1 MPAPPPSAS
10 PTPATAGRQPV
21 PAPEPSDARRAN
33 LLRYYTE
40 ATADYRAWSRELH
53 MHFGYYRGGANP
65 FAREAM
71 LREMTW
77 QVLARLGLDLDRPQR
92 LIDLG
97 CGLAGSARIAA
108 RRHPRLDLLGLTLV
122 PWQVAEARRLVAA
135 AGVDDRVRV
144 EEADFTASGL
154 VAGTFDGAWAI
165 ESACHDAGEA
175 KEGFA
180 REAARLLRPG
190 ARLVVAD
197 GFLIGPGGA
206 ETMSAPLRALYR
218 RICRHWA
225 LETFARL
232 DPFVAA
238 LRRHG
243 FEEVTVEDVS
253 WRIVP
258 SVAHIPWVTAKF
270 LAGELVRERLRM
282 SAVRW
287 GHVLACIL
295 APLLGMARHR
305 FRYCLVTARRAA
317 AE

>member
-1 MPAPPPSAS
+1 MPLPTERY
-10 PTPATAGRQPV
+10 PTPATAGREVV
-21 PAPEPSDARRAN
+21 PAPGQVTRAGPSSSATTPRPRRLRGGRRELTSLRLLTGRRGSFRPRGDAARDDLAGAGTARARPRPAAAADRPRLRPRRLGADRRA
-33 LLRYYTE
+33 
-40 ATADYRAWSRELH
+40 ATS
-53 MHFGYYRGGANP
+53 
-65 FAREAM
+65 
-71 LREMTW
+71 
-77 QVLARLGLDLDRPQR
+77 
-92 LIDLG
+92 
-97 CGLAGSARIAA
+97 
-108 RRHPRLDLLGLTLV
+108 RLDLLGLTLC
-122 PWQVAEARRLVAA
+122 PGRWPRRAA
-135 AGVDDRVRV
+135 GGRRGVDDRVRV

-154 VAGTFDGAWAI
+154 VGGTFDGAWAI

-197 GFLIGPGGA
+197 GFLIGPGGD
-206 ETMSAPLRALYR
+206 ETMSARCGALPPHLPPLGAGDLRP
-218 RICRHWA
+218 
-225 LETFARL
+225 AR
-232 DPFVAA
+232 PFVAA

-258 SVAHIPWVTAKF
+258 LVAHIPWVTAKF

-295 APLLGMARHR
+295 APVLGMARHR

-317 AE
+317 R